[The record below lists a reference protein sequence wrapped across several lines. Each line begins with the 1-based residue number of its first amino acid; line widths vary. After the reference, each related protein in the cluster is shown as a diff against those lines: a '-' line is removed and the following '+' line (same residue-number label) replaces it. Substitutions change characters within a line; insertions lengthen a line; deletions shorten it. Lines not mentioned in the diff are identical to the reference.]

1 MASAAHFGRLL
12 AVLLVAAIATL
23 GCRHLLEGRRAIRA
37 CPGILVPTQEIE
49 GNFALRQRML
59 IRKDGTDVHLELAL
73 QKVGDRLLLVA
84 FDPFGVNVF
93 TVIQTGTETEIEALP
108 AAVLPVAPI
117 NVLRD
122 VHRVR
127 LLTAAGANSVER
139 HGTRISEGW
148 RAGELEW
155 RRFERVDGDPV
166 GAVVVEFRPDAP
178 ADAHGAVVIQNEWC
192 GYEAVLSTLTEEVLP

>member
-1 MASAAHFGRLL
+1 MNFGRLL
-12 AVLLVAAIATL
+12 AVLLVAAITTL

-59 IRKDGTDVHLELAL
+59 IRKDGTDVRLDLAL
-73 QKVGDRLLLVA
+73 QKLGDRLLLVA
-84 FDPFGVNVF
+84 FDPFGVKVF

-127 LLTAAGANSVER
+127 LLTADGADSVER
-139 HGTRISEGW
+139 DGTRISEEW
-148 RAGELEW
+148 RAGELQW
-155 RRFERVDGDPV
+155 RRFERVAGDPA
-166 GAVVVEFRPDAP
+166 GAVVVEPLPDAP
-178 ADAHGAVVIQNEWC
+178 AGVLGAVRIQNEWC
-192 GYEAVLSTLTEEVLP
+192 GYEVVLSTLSEEVLP